1 MHKFELQ
8 KETVIHYEYDD
19 TPESKNQE
27 EKPKEGDVL
36 DLDNEPENAWEEDID
51 IPLDDDILAEEGDKH
66 ENTKIEESD
75 KQEKTKIEEE
85 NKDEPQIE
93 EKEEEDEKDNEKQ
106 EESPEMIDGNKD
118 GEDKENLD
126 QKSDSLGDL
135 DDLGD
140 DAWNENDIQIDEDLD
155 I

>member
-1 MHKFELQ
+1 MIK
-8 KETVIHYEYDD
+8 
-19 TPESKNQE
+19 
-27 EKPKEGDVL
+27 
-36 DLDNEPENAWEEDID
+36 A
-51 IPLDDDILAEEGDKH
+51 
-66 ENTKIEESD
+66 
-75 KQEKTKIEEE
+75 EEE

-93 EKEEEDEKDNEKQ
+93 EKKEEDEKDNEKQ
-106 EESPEMIDGNKD
+106 EESPQMID

-135 DDLGD
+135 DALGD